1 MPHRR
6 RGFTL
11 VELLVVIGIIAVLIA
26 VLLPA
31 LSKAREQAKAAQCAS
46 NLRQLGLGMMLYC
59 DASRDYYPPRQLRV
73 PQGHTVYTV
82 DSVYVWAGKAGDG
95 SFGVGYV
102 QATSD
107 LRYINRYLVPNIT
120 AGREF
125 QAAHCPSDDQ
135 AYAGYGNSYT
145 GNYFSGPTGNR
156 FHTLCNAD
164 DDSGWKAIKRAQV
177 RLASEF
183 IIAGENAGV
192 AQAYGDTNVANY
204 KRFHWAKFDRWN
216 MLFQDGHVTAVDVT
230 RGTGVNNPPT
240 SGNGWRFE
248 YKYR

>member
-1 MPHRR
+1 MSRSR
-6 RGFTL
+6 NAFTL

-31 LSKAREQAKAAQCAS
+31 LSKAREQAKAAQCTS
-46 NLRQLGLGMMLYC
+46 NLRQLGMGMMLYC
-59 DASRDYYPPRQLRV
+59 DANRDYYPPRQLRV

-95 SFGVGYV
+95 SFGVMYTK
-102 QATSD
+102 ATTD
-107 LRYINRYLVPNIT
+107 VRYINRFLVPNVQ

-125 QAAHCPSDDQ
+125 EIAHCPSDDQ

-156 FHTLCNAD
+156 FHTLCDPTNPIA
-164 DDSGWKAIKRAQV
+164 GMPIKRARV
-177 RLASEF
+177 RHASEF

-192 AQAYGDTNVANY
+192 AQAYGDNNVANY
-204 KRFHWAKFDRWN
+204 KRFHWRNADRWN
-216 MLFQDGHVTAVDVT
+216 MLFQDGHVVPVDIK

-240 SGNGWRFE
+240 SGDGWRFE
-248 YKYR
+248 TEYR